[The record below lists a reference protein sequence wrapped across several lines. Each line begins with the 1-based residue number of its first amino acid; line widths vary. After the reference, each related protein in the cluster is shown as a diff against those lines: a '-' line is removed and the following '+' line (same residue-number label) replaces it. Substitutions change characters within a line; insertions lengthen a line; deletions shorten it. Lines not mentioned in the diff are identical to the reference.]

1 MRIGDSIAAVAS
13 GVGVPPCAGCKRR
26 AETLNRISEI
36 RLPDRAA
43 RRQVAG
49 KPDWDLAAGLV
60 GSLMIGVGSLALRRM
75 LR

>member
-1 MRIGDSIAAVAS
+1 MRVGDTITAVTSRA
-13 GVGVPPCAGCKRR
+13 GVPPCAGCKRR

-43 RRQVAG
+43 GHQVAG
-49 KPDWDLAAGLV
+49 KPDWDLAGLV
-60 GSLMIGVGSLALRRM
+60 GSLMIGIGSLALRRM